1 MATRAISDAGSPRAP
16 PTWPWYAHQPIRDA
30 DRRDSISFTGNGW
43 DHDETKARLDTRR
56 DHDMRRMFFATVLTV
71 LVGAGSA
78 AAQSTIAFG
87 PHDFSGGS
95 AIRNTHANIKG
106 QTRVFCHTPHEG
118 AAAGP
123 PWEPNPTTPTPQGPP
138 GPAMD

>member
-1 MATRAISDAGSPRAP
+1 MPGARALL
-16 PTWPWYAHQPIRDA
+16 
-30 DRRDSISFTGNGW
+30 RRDRGTTAINRSAPRVEQTA
-43 DHDETKARLDTRR
+43 ARLDTRR

-95 AIRNTHANIKG
+95 AIRHTHANIKG
-106 QTRVFCHTPHEG
+106 QTCVFCHTPHEG

-123 PWEPNPTTPTPQGPP
+123 PWDPQPTTSPP
-138 GPAMD
+138 

>member
-1 MATRAISDAGSPRAP
+1 MPGARALL
-16 PTWPWYAHQPIRDA
+16 
-30 DRRDSISFTGNGW
+30 RRDRGTTAINRSAPRVEQTA
-43 DHDETKARLDTRR
+43 ARLDTRR

-95 AIRNTHANIKG
+95 ALRNTDANIKG
-106 QTRVFCHTPHEG
+106 PTCVFCHTPHEG
-118 AAAGP
+118 AVAGP
-123 PWEPNPTTPTPQGPP
+123 PWERHSTTAPH
-138 GPAMD
+138 